1 MNPMYNKS
9 NVMSSL
15 IWKLLEQG
23 GAQGIQ
29 FIIQIILAR
38 LLLPKDFGMI
48 AIVMVFISLA
58 NVFVQGGL
66 NNALVQKKD
75 SDSEDFSSVLFV
87 SLAMAIVLY
96 GIIFTSA
103 PYISQFYA
111 DARLT
116 SVLRV
121 LSLVLF
127 LGAFNSIQNAYVQ
140 KYMLFKVL
148 FYSSLVAG
156 IVSGTVG
163 IILAYSGLGVWAL
176 VTQHILSQ
184 FIVSIVLWF
193 TVKWRPVFDFSASR
207 VKVLFSFG
215 WKLLVSNLIHMIYM
229 DLRTLIIGRMYS
241 STMLGY
247 YNRGEN
253 FPKIIVT
260 NLDGSLQ
267 SVMFPTFAAHQ
278 DNKKRL
284 KEMVRRTVV
293 TSSFLVFPAMI
304 GLIVIAEPLVI
315 ILLTDKWLP
324 AVPFLQIFAVSYLF
338 LPIQT
343 VNLQAINALGRSDL
357 TLKLQIYKKVVG
369 IVILLIS
376 ISFGIH
382 AIAIGAAISAFMSML
397 INIYPNVLLLNY
409 SYREQFNDV
418 IPTFAISIIMG
429 VLVYSLRFLL
439 LGEIGTIMLQVTL
452 GIFIYILLAIIMKLD
467 SFKYITNIIM
477 GILSRKRG

>member
-1 MNPMYNKS
+1 
-9 NVMSSL
+9 
-15 IWKLLEQG
+15 
-23 GAQGIQ
+23 
-29 FIIQIILAR
+29 
-38 LLLPKDFGMI
+38 
-48 AIVMVFISLA
+48 
-58 NVFVQGGL
+58 
-66 NNALVQKKD
+66 
-75 SDSEDFSSVLFV
+75 
-87 SLAMAIVLY
+87 
-96 GIIFTSA
+96 
-103 PYISQFYA
+103 
-111 DARLT
+111 
-116 SVLRV
+116 
-121 LSLVLF
+121 
-127 LGAFNSIQNAYVQ
+127 
-140 KYMLFKVL
+140 
-148 FYSSLVAG
+148 
-156 IVSGTVG
+156 
-163 IILAYSGLGVWAL
+163 
-176 VTQHILSQ
+176 
-184 FIVSIVLWF
+184 
-193 TVKWRPVFDFSASR
+193 
-207 VKVLFSFG
+207 
-215 WKLLVSNLIHMIYM
+215 M

>member
-15 IWKLLEQG
+15 IWKLLERG

-253 FPKIIVT
+253 FPKIIVR